1 MIKIIYGKK
10 GAGKTKKIIESAN
23 IASETSKGNVAFLFN
38 SKRYICDLK
47 HQVRFI
53 DTNEYGVKGAYLFLG
68 FISGLIASNFDLE
81 KIYVDGFLKHMDRP
95 IEELEDL
102 FIRLKPL
109 CEMHRV
115 ELILS
120 VSADKDEIPA
130 FMQEF
135 LAD

>member
-1 MIKIIYGKK
+1 M
-10 GAGKTKKIIESAN
+10 
-23 IASETSKGNVAFLFN
+23 
-38 SKRYICDLK
+38 
-47 HQVRFI
+47 
-53 DTNEYGVKGAYLFLG
+53 FLG

>member
-23 IASETSKGNVAFLFN
+23 IASETCKGNVAFLFN

-53 DTNEYGVKGAYLFLG
+53 DTNEYGIKGAYLFLG